1 VSAAKAST
9 TRDLSASGRGGGWV
23 VAQLVLFAL
32 IVGSWFFGPGVTR
45 LGWIVALTGAVVV
58 GAARWAMGRSFT
70 AFPVP
75 KPDGELIVEGPY
87 SMMRHPMYVG
97 GVFFFAGLSLV
108 FSAWALVLTAVLG
121 LFWIAKARREERHLL
136 KRFRSYA
143 AYRRRTWF

>member
-1 VSAAKAST
+1 M
-9 TRDLSASGRGGGWV
+9 
-23 VAQLVLFAL
+23 
-32 IVGSWFFGPGVTR
+32 TR

-70 AFPVP
+70 VFPSP
-75 KPDGELIVEGPY
+75 PPDGELVVEGPY

-108 FSAWALVLTAVLG
+108 FSAWGLVLTGILA
-121 LFWIAKARREERHLL
+121 LFWVAKARREERYLL
-136 KRFRSYA
+136 ERFRSYA

>member
-9 TRDLSASGRGGGWV
+9 TPGSSASGRGGGWV
-23 VAQLVLFAL
+23 AAQLVLFAL

-45 LGWIVALTGAVVV
+45 LGWIVALTGAVVA
-58 GAARWAMGRSFT
+58 GAAMRAMGRSWT

-108 FSAWALVLTAVLG
+108 FSAWGLLLTGVLA
-121 LFWIAKARREERHLL
+121 LFWVAKAHREERYLL
-136 KRFRSYA
+136 ERFRSYA